1 MIMGEDRKEE
11 HVEISYKRDISG
23 NYLVLED
30 ACPDEEETALKMLEL
45 NHPASFLE
53 LTIKKMNGHI
63 CLWYEIT
70 SMQPLDQVFERRQM
84 EGKDIRRLL
93 EGIADIMEDVRRYL
107 LSGEAVCY
115 DPSCIYLSGS
125 RVRFLY
131 VPGCPGAL
139 TGDQKVLA
147 EYILKNLNHK
157 DPDAVALGY
166 AFYEQVL
173 SGGFAP
179 SILGMQSGPAHA
191 DETLQRHEESSEL
204 FSQPDDGMYE
214 DLLHWDREENSQEE
228 KKSPGK
234 AAEKEKNRK
243 DLRSLP
249 VRYVAGAALIS
260 MVFGAVV
267 WFGGLDLTQIGG
279 LFFGIIAVIWLVV
292 SIVTRSRT
300 RNRNIWADL
309 VDDRDED
316 EEAFLQALMQDVYA
330 DPAKSRRAGISPK
343 EEVLKDDKSRKEEE
357 NLTRALGGTGG
368 RKVLYLIS
376 QDVRR
381 SRDLEITTA
390 KALVGKSREYV
401 DECIPLDVISRVH
414 ACIEQ
419 TRDGCFVTDRNS
431 TNGTF
436 LNGRP
441 LTPQERTP
449 FSEGDTIAFA
459 TVAFKVSFRNYL

>member
-1 MIMGEDRKEE
+1 MTMEKDRKEQ
-11 HVEISYKRDISG
+11 HVEISYKRDLSG
-23 NYLVLED
+23 NYLLLED
-30 ACPDEEETALKMLEL
+30 PCLDEEETTLKMLEL

-53 LTIKKMNGHI
+53 LTVKKMNGHV

-84 EGKDIRRLL
+84 EGRDIRMLL
-93 EGIADIMEDVRRYL
+93 EGMADIMADVRRYL
-107 LSGEAVCY
+107 LSGDAVCY
-115 DPSCIYLSGS
+115 DPSYIYVSGS
-125 RVRFLY
+125 SVRFLY
-131 VPGCPGAL
+131 VPGSSGGL
-139 TGDQKVLA
+139 TGDQKLLA

-157 DPDAVALGY
+157 DADAVALGY
-166 AFYEQVL
+166 AFYEQVQ
-173 SGGFAP
+173 SGGFDL
-179 SILGMQSGPAHA
+179 SGLGLQTASPHT
-191 DETLQRHEESSEL
+191 DEAAERREGQGGL
-204 FSQPDDGMYE
+204 FSQPDDGLYE
-214 DLLHWDREENSQEE
+214 DLLHWDREETVQEE
-228 KKSPGK
+228 KSSPGK
-234 AAEKEKNRK
+234 TVEKGMK
-243 DLRSLP
+243 P
-249 VRYVAGAALIS
+249 VIYVGGAAVIS
-260 MVFGAVV
+260 LVFGAVV
-267 WFGGLDLTQIGG
+267 WFGKLDLTQIGG

-292 SIVTRSRT
+292 SIVTRGRN

-330 DPAKSRRAGISPK
+330 DPAGGRKAGEGSPK
-343 EEVLKDDKSRKEEE
+343 AEVLKEDKGRKEDE
-357 NLTRALGGTGG
+357 NLTRALGGTGS

-401 DECIPLDVISRVH
+401 DECIPLDVISRIH

-436 LNGRP
+436 LNGIP